1 MFYPKKTSK
10 KKPLQRNDFD
20 IAKDQY
26 KCFKD

>member
-10 KKPLQRNDFD
+10 KKPLQRNDLN
-20 IAKDQY
+20 IAKDHY